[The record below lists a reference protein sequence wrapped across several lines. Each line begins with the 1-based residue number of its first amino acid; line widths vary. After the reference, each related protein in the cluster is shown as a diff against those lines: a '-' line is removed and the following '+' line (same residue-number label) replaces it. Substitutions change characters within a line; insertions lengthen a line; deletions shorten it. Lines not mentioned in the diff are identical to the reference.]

1 MRRRS
6 AVLLAIA
13 AAASLML
20 AACTPAAPAPTA
32 VPTKAP
38 AAPAPTK
45 APEPTKPAA
54 QPTAQPAAQPT
65 AVPKSSFPEKGKTI
79 TIIVPYEP
87 GGPTDVMSRLA
98 LPRLERELGVPVQV
112 VNKPGASSQVG
123 VTEMVKSKPDG
134 YTIGMWNVPTIL
146 TVYLDPERKPAF
158 GRKDLQPLAIMVQ
171 EPAFFAVKKDS
182 PIQTLK
188 DLVDRAKAEPGKL
201 TYGTAGYLAINHQ
214 TAMKFERLAGVK
226 MAAVHFNGT
235 APLAT
240 GLLGEG
246 NLDFASTG
254 ITPPMM
260 NAYKND
266 QIRVL
271 ALADKKESPKL
282 PGVKTFESLGY
293 PLYMFNSY
301 TFGLPAGVPK
311 DVLDTLAAA
320 FKKTSED
327 AEYRQKMEDTG
338 MTPIFIG
345 PAEYAKFWDD
355 MEPEVKQMMDQAKA
369 EVVKK

>member
-1 MRRRS
+1 
-6 AVLLAIA
+6 
-13 AAASLML
+13 
-20 AACTPAAPAPTA
+20 
-32 VPTKAP
+32 
-38 AAPAPTK
+38 
-45 APEPTKPAA
+45 
-54 QPTAQPAAQPT
+54 
-65 AVPKSSFPEKGKTI
+65 
-79 TIIVPYEP
+79 
-87 GGPTDVMSRLA
+87 MSRLA
-98 LPRLERELGVPVQV
+98 IPHLEKELGVTVQV

-123 VTEMVKSKPDG
+123 VTEVARSKPDG
-134 YTIGMWNVPTIL
+134 YTIGMWNLPTIL

-158 GRKDLQPLAIMVQ
+158 GRKDLQPLAILSQ

-188 DLVDRAKAEPGKL
+188 DLVDRAKANPGKL

-214 TAMKFERLAGVK
+214 TAMKFERMAGVK

-240 GLLGEG
+240 ALLGEG
-246 NLDFASTG
+246 NLAFASTG

-260 NAYKND
+260 NAYKNG

-271 ALADKKESPKL
+271 ALADKQESPKL
-282 PGVKTFESLGY
+282 PGVQTFEELGY
-293 PLYMFNSY
+293 PLYAYNSY

-320 FKKTSED
+320 FKKTAET
-327 AEYRQKMEDTG
+327 AEYKAKMEDSG

-345 PAEYAKFWDD
+345 PAEYADFWDK
-355 MEPEVKQMMDQAKA
+355 MEPEVKELMELAKV
-369 EVVKK
+369 EQQK